1 MNSFA
6 AFTGSESVSMRCVSQ
21 NRGKNMKPASV
32 IIMDE
37 HPIVRMSI
45 EVLLQKNKNIDVVM
59 KTDDSREVINY
70 MRTHS
75 VDLVI
80 LDIELPSIDGFT
92 LLKRIKSIQADT
104 RILFLSSKSERFY
117 AGRAIQAG
125 ANGFVSK
132 RKEQEDIYHAVEML
146 LSGYSFFPSET
157 LELISNAGSRK
168 GATDDMPLSNR
179 EITVLRYLANGLS
192 NKEIAEQLLLSNKTI
207 SAHKSNIFSKLH
219 VTSIVELIDY
229 ARVKELL

>member
-1 MNSFA
+1 
-6 AFTGSESVSMRCVSQ
+6 
-21 NRGKNMKPASV
+21 
-32 IIMDE
+32 
-37 HPIVRMSI
+37 
-45 EVLLQKNKNIDVVM
+45 
-59 KTDDSREVINY
+59 
-70 MRTHS
+70 
-75 VDLVI
+75 VI

-146 LSGYSFFPSET
+146 LAGYSFFPSET
-157 LELISNAGSRK
+157 LELISNPGSRS
-168 GATDDMPLSNR
+168 GVTDDTPLSNR

-219 VTSIVELIDY
+219 VSSIVELIDY

>member
-1 MNSFA
+1 
-6 AFTGSESVSMRCVSQ
+6 
-21 NRGKNMKPASV
+21 MKPASV

-70 MRTHS
+70 MRTHT

-132 RKEQEDIYHAVEML
+132 RKDQEDIYHAVEML

-157 LELISNAGSRK
+157 LELISNPASRK
-168 GATDDMPLSNR
+168 AGTDDMPLSNR

-219 VTSIVELIDY
+219 VSSIVELIDY

>member
-1 MNSFA
+1 
-6 AFTGSESVSMRCVSQ
+6 
-21 NRGKNMKPASV
+21 MKPASV

-59 KTDDSREVINY
+59 KTDDSREVVNY
-70 MRTHS
+70 MRS
-75 VDLVI
+75 NPVDLVI

-92 LLKRIKSIQADT
+92 LLKRIKNIQSDT

-146 LSGYSFFPSET
+146 LAGYSFFPSET
-157 LELISNAGSRK
+157 LELISNPGSRN
-168 GATDDMPLSNR
+168 GLTDDTPLSNR

-219 VTSIVELIDY
+219 VSSIVELIDY
-229 ARVKELL
+229 ARVKELLELHTQSLF

>member
-1 MNSFA
+1 
-6 AFTGSESVSMRCVSQ
+6 
-21 NRGKNMKPASV
+21 MKPASV

-45 EVLLQKNKNIDVVM
+45 EVLLQKNKDIEVVM

-70 MRTHS
+70 MSSHL

-80 LDIELPSIDGFT
+80 LDIELPSIDGFA

-104 RILFLSSKSERFY
+104 RILFLSSKSEKFY

-146 LSGYSFFPSET
+146 LAGYSFFPSET
-157 LELISNAGSRK
+157 LELISNPASRN

-179 EITVLRYLANGLS
+179 EITVLRHLANGLS
-192 NKEIAEQLLLSNKTI
+192 NKEIAEQLLLSSKTI

-219 VTSIVELIDY
+219 VSSIVELIDY